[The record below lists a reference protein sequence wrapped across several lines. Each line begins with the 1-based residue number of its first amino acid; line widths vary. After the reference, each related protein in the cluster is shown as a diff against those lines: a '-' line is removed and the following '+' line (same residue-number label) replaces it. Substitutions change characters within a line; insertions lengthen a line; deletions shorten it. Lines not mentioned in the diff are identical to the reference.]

1 MLNVKW
7 EWHGR
12 NSNGVG
18 IRGPR
23 STIPDSLRHSGK
35 VGGPMP
41 VLGGSV
47 ILSPWFICW
56 TALRFRER
64 NGCESVL
71 QTSKH
76 LWKQRPIPR
85 ISDSNIQSLTHE
97 LTGSQIQVHSEQ
109 FCARG
114 WRKPYKIPLE
124 MVYQQLWNWR
134 LNIVPVLGSFH
145 VFTSQESNSLLRD
158 FSGGPVA
165 KTLHSQCQGPR
176 FNPWSGN

>member
-1 MLNVKW
+1 MSWKREHAYCEMTLAW
-7 EWHGR
+7 EKQQWSG
-12 NSNGVG
+12 NSGTR
-18 IRGPR
+18 IH
-23 STIPDSLRHSGK
+23 HSWLPETFRESG
-35 VGGPMP
+35 GGPVP

-56 TALRFRER
+56 TALRFRGR

-85 ISDSNIQSLTHE
+85 ASERNIQSLIHE

-114 WRKPYKIPLE
+114 WRKPHKIPLE
-124 MVYQQLWNWR
+124 MVYQLLWNWR
-134 LNIVPVLGSFH
+134 LNIVSLLGSFH
-145 VFTSQESNSLLRD
+145 VFPS
-158 FSGGPVA
+158 
-165 KTLHSQCQGPR
+165 
-176 FNPWSGN
+176 